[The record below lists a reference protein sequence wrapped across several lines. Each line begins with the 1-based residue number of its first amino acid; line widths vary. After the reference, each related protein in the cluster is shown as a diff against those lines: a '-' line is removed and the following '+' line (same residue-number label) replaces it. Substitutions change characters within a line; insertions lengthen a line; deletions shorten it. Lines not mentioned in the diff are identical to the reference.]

1 MYFIYGIITNIIIL
15 FSPLIFFFRIL
26 KRKEDPKRFL
36 EKYSSYSVKNSSKII
51 WIHAASVG
59 EMMSIIPILK
69 KLEKNKKLEK
79 IILTTTTISSAKIF
93 NKLKIKF
100 KKTFHKYYP
109 LDTNYISKKFI
120 KNWKPK
126 LAIFVD
132 SEIWPNTLKNLESSK
147 IPIILLNARITK
159 KSFKRWSL
167 ISIFAKNVF
176 SKITLA
182 LPQNLETKRYLKKLG
197 VKKIKLAGNL
207 KYYGDR
213 KFRNLESKA
222 FEKKFKNF
230 KIWCAASTH
239 ETEEILIAN
248 LHKRLKKKINNLLT
262 IIIPRHINRSHQIIK
277 DLEKLNLNT
286 ITHSSNNRLKK
297 NDDIYLVDTY
307 GESSK
312 FFKLSKV
319 SFVGG
324 SIIKHGG
331 QNPLEPA
338 RLGNYI
344 LNGTNIDNFKEI
356 YAYLIKNK
364 LSSTITSRS
373 FKEKIIER
381 KLDYKMSNKNK
392 DKIFK
397 IGDKVLKQNLLY
409 INKFIK

>member
-1 MYFIYGIITNIIIL
+1 
-15 FSPLIFFFRIL
+15 
-26 KRKEDPKRFL
+26 
-36 EKYSSYSVKNSSKII
+36 
-51 WIHAASVG
+51 
-59 EMMSIIPILK
+59 MSIIPILK

-392 DKIFK
+392 DKIFQ

>member
-1 MYFIYGIITNIIIL
+1 M
-15 FSPLIFFFRIL
+15 
-26 KRKEDPKRFL
+26 
-36 EKYSSYSVKNSSKII
+36 
-51 WIHAASVG
+51 
-59 EMMSIIPILK
+59 
-69 KLEKNKKLEK
+69 
-79 IILTTTTISSAKIF
+79 
-93 NKLKIKF
+93 
-100 KKTFHKYYP
+100 
-109 LDTNYISKKFI
+109 
-120 KNWKPK
+120 
-126 LAIFVD
+126 
-132 SEIWPNTLKNLESSK
+132 
-147 IPIILLNARITK
+147 
-159 KSFKRWSL
+159 
-167 ISIFAKNVF
+167 
-176 SKITLA
+176 
-182 LPQNLETKRYLKKLG
+182 
-197 VKKIKLAGNL
+197 
-207 KYYGDR
+207 
-213 KFRNLESKA
+213 
-222 FEKKFKNF
+222 
-230 KIWCAASTH
+230 
-239 ETEEILIAN
+239 
-248 LHKRLKKKINNLLT
+248 LT

-392 DKIFK
+392 DKIFQ